1 MRYILTCVLCMLTLT
16 VSAQSARNILDATA
30 AKIKQLGDVKGTF
43 TATSFKGTTEQ
54 GSTKGTMLLQ
64 GKKMQLSTDE
74 MTMWYNGK
82 TQWSLMSESGEV
94 NVSNPTEREIANMNP
109 YSFINMYQKGY
120 KMSARQTKLRGK
132 DVYEVHMVARN
143 AANNTQEIYVDVTKS
158 DYTPLC
164 IRIRQDNEWNRISI
178 HTLQGNQQFSD
189 ADFEFPKSE
198 YPNVEVIDLR

>member
-1 MRYILTCVLCMLTLT
+1 LT

-74 MTMWYNGK
+74 MKMWYNGK

-94 NVSNPTEREIANMNP
+94 NVSNPTDGEIANMNP
-109 YSFINMYQKGY
+109 YSFINMYQ
-120 KMSARQTKLRGK
+120 SSK
-132 DVYEVHMVARN
+132 D
-143 AANNTQEIYVDVTKS
+143 
-158 DYTPLC
+158 L
-164 IRIRQDNEWNRISI
+164 
-178 HTLQGNQQFSD
+178 
-189 ADFEFPKSE
+189 
-198 YPNVEVIDLR
+198 